1 MPEDCFSM
9 NEVTE
14 LQPEIRREMMLE
26 MMAVPTQSMH
36 EDLMVHWLTAY
47 AVDHGYVVSTD
58 RYNNVYITKG
68 KAEFYPC
75 VASHI
80 DTVQPLREIEVK
92 EEGGYVTGWLGDRRV
107 GFGADCKTGI
117 YVCLEL
123 LRLMP
128 NLKVLFCASEEI
140 GAEGA
145 RRSDPEWFKDV
156 GYIMEFDCP
165 SRNLMSYSSGGTL
178 LFDDYGT
185 FISNALPVLAKYGVE
200 WQRHPFTDVMALRP
214 KYNISCLNL
223 ASGYYN
229 WHASHE
235 FAYTPD
241 ILNAIEMG
249 RELINQLG
257 ERRYDYLGQHGA
269 PVCPVQPLRVP
280 YPPGYKDY

>member
-145 RRSDPEWFKDV
+145 RRSDPECSRMSATLWSLIV
-156 GYIMEFDCP
+156 RRGISCPTPRAERSSSTIMERSSRTHSRC
-165 SRNLMSYSSGGTL
+165 SRNMVWSGSATRL
-178 LFDDYGT
+178 LT
-185 FISNALPVLAKYGVE
+185 
-200 WQRHPFTDVMALRP
+200 
-214 KYNISCLNL
+214 
-223 ASGYYN
+223 
-229 WHASHE
+229 
-235 FAYTPD
+235 
-241 ILNAIEMG
+241 
-249 RELINQLG
+249 
-257 ERRYDYLGQHGA
+257 
-269 PVCPVQPLRVP
+269 
-280 YPPGYKDY
+280 